1 MCVNAHTRV
10 GKFIPDL
17 FSSNVMV
24 PCVSG
29 VWLTKLCLI
38 QGPSAPCRR
47 LDLTR
52 GASFQASL
60 KMTMSYWLRL
70 LTTYSEIPQFHH
82 YEAERISSLLC
93 PLQGHRHTSRVDIG
107 GKGASKITSFSWA
120 IQCGDLWCPGNRD
133 PEGGAGETAKQVCCW
148 EIRQTQK
155 HYHACND
162 IKSYKNECS

>member
-1 MCVNAHTRV
+1 MYDNAHTRV

-17 FSSNVMV
+17 FSSNFMV
-24 PCVSG
+24 PYVSG
-29 VWLTKLCLI
+29 VWLTKLCLN
-38 QGPSAPCRR
+38 QGPASCTR

-82 YEAERISSLLC
+82 CEAERISSLLR
-93 PLQGHRHTSRVDIG
+93 PLQGHSHTSRVDIR

-120 IQCGDLWCPGNRD
+120 IQCCDLWRPGNRD
-133 PEGGAGETAKQVCCW
+133 PEKGAEETAKQVCSW

-162 IKSYKNECS
+162 IKSYKKECN